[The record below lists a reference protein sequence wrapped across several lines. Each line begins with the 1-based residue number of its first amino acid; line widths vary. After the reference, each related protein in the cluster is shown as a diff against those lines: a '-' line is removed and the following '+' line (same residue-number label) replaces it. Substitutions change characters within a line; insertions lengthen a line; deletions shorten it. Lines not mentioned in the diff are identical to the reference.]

1 MSDALIEAEAL
12 LLQLPDAVS
21 RRNLGERL
29 GKAIQELSNA
39 SHQME
44 RMTALIQTAELTD
57 FGKQPHQSETLNE
70 MIDCAQMV
78 GEALENAEDAE
89 ALREAVFEY
98 SNDLKQA
105 VATLERSI
113 RDNLRTFANERFQPL
128 IGLGELLTSMN
139 VSNDLG
145 SRMIACGRQGMSV
158 SNASSAPQLQAAVA
172 AVLNDYDLLQAERA
186 RVIGDD
192 EVGDFINALADKR
205 ATLAMVTPKVREW
218 LADHKVLDRLG
229 ITIR

>member
-12 LLQLPDAVS
+12 LGQLPDAVS
-21 RRNLGERL
+21 RRTLGERL
-29 GKAIQELSNA
+29 GMAIQDLSSANN
-39 SHQME
+39 QMQ
-44 RMTALIQTAELTD
+44 RMTALIETAELTG
-57 FGKQPHQSETLNE
+57 FGNQPHQSEALSE

-105 VATLERSI
+105 IATLERSI
-113 RDNLRTFANERFQPL
+113 RDNLRTFVNERFQPL

-145 SRMIACGRQGMSV
+145 SRLIDCGRQGVSV

-172 AVLNDYDLLQAERA
+172 AVLDDYDLLQAERA
-186 RVIGDD
+186 RVIGED

-218 LADHKVLDRLG
+218 LTDHDVLDSLG

>member
-1 MSDALIEAEAL
+1 MSDALVEAEAL
-12 LLQLPDAVS
+12 LEQLPNAVS
-21 RRNLGERL
+21 RRTLGERL

-39 SHQME
+39 SHQMQ
-44 RMTALIQTAELTD
+44 RMTALIETAKLTD
-57 FGKQPHQSETLNE
+57 FGKQPHQSEALNE
-70 MIDCAQMV
+70 MIDCAQGV

-98 SNDLKQA
+98 SSDLKQA
-105 VATLERSI
+105 IATLERSI
-113 RDNLRTFANERFQPL
+113 RENLRTFANERFQPL

-145 SRMIACGRQGMSV
+145 SRLIACGNQGMAVLSV
-158 SNASSAPQLQAAVA
+158 SSAPQLQAAISV
-172 AVLNDYDLLQAERA
+172 VLGDYDLLQAERA
-186 RVIGDD
+186 KVIGED

-218 LADHKVLDRLG
+218 LADHHAVDRLG

>member
-12 LLQLPDAVS
+12 LEQLPDAVS
-21 RRNLGERL
+21 RRTLGERL
-29 GKAIQELSNA
+29 GRAIQDLSNA
-39 SHQME
+39 NHQMQ
-44 RMTALIQTAELTD
+44 RMTALIETAKLTG
-57 FGKQPHQSETLNE
+57 FGKQPHQSEALNE

-105 VATLERSI
+105 VAALERSI

-128 IGLGELLTSMN
+128 IGLGELLTSIN

-145 SRMIACGRQGMSV
+145 SRLIACGREGMSV
-158 SNASSAPQLQAAVA
+158 SNASSAPQLQAAVE
-172 AVLNDYDLLQAERA
+172 AVLDDYDLLQAERA
-186 RVIGDD
+186 MVIGED

-205 ATLAMVTPKVREW
+205 ATLAMVTPKVSEW
-218 LADHKVLDRLG
+218 LTEHDVLDRLG

>member
-1 MSDALIEAEAL
+1 MSDALIEAEAFL
-12 LLQLPDAVS
+12 EQLPDAVS
-21 RRNLGERL
+21 RRTFGERL
-29 GKAIQELSNA
+29 GQAIQELSNA

-57 FGKQPHQSETLNE
+57 FGKQAHQSEPLTE

-78 GEALENAEDAE
+78 GEGLENAENAE

-105 VATLERSI
+105 VAALERSI

-139 VSNDLG
+139 VSDDLG
-145 SRMIACGRQGMSV
+145 SRLMACGRQGMSV
-158 SNASSAPQLQAAVA
+158 LNVSSASQLQTALAT
-172 AVLNDYDLLQAERA
+172 VLDDYELLQAERV
-186 RVIGDD
+186 RLIGED

-218 LADHKVLDRLG
+218 LSDQDVLDNLG

>member
-1 MSDALIEAEAL
+1 MSDALVEAEAL
-12 LLQLPDAVS
+12 LEQLPNAVS
-21 RRNLGERL
+21 RRTLGERL
-29 GKAIQELSNA
+29 EKAIQELSNA
-39 SHQME
+39 SHQMQ
-44 RMTALIQTAELTD
+44 RMTALIQTAELID
-57 FGKQPHQSETLNE
+57 FGKQPHQSEALDE
-70 MIDCAQMV
+70 MIGCAQMV
-78 GEALENAEDAE
+78 GKALENAEDAE

-105 VATLERSI
+105 VAALERSI
-113 RDNLRTFANERFQPL
+113 RDNLRTFASERFQPL

-145 SRMIACGRQGMSV
+145 SRLIACGREGMSV
-158 SNASSAPQLQAAVA
+158 SNASSAPQLQAAVE
-172 AVLNDYDLLQAERA
+172 AVFDDYDVLQAERA
-186 RVIGDD
+186 TVIGED

-218 LADHKVLDRLG
+218 LADHDVLERLG

>member
-1 MSDALIEAEAL
+1 MSDALVEAEAL
-12 LLQLPDAVS
+12 LEKLPDAVS
-21 RRNLGERL
+21 RRTLGERL
-29 GKAIQELSNA
+29 GKAIQDLSNA
-39 SHQME
+39 RHQMQ
-44 RMTALIQTAELTD
+44 RMTALIETAELTD
-57 FGKQPHQSETLNE
+57 FGKQPHQSEALHE

-98 SNDLKQA
+98 SSDLKQA
-105 VATLERSI
+105 IATLERSI
-113 RDNLRTFANERFQPL
+113 RENLRMFVNERFQPL
-128 IGLGELLTSMN
+128 VGLGELLTSMN

-145 SRMIACGRQGMSV
+145 SRLITCGSKGMSV
-158 SNASSAPQLQAAVA
+158 LNASSAPQLHAGIA
-172 AVLNDYDLLQAERA
+172 AVLDDYEVLQAERA
-186 RVIGDD
+186 RVIGED

-218 LADHKVLDRLG
+218 LNDHDALGRLG

>member
-12 LLQLPDAVS
+12 LLQLPAAVS
-21 RRNLGERL
+21 RRTLGERL

-44 RMTALIQTAELTD
+44 RMTALIQTAELTG

-70 MIDCAQMV
+70 MINCAQMV

-105 VATLERSI
+105 VAALERSI

-128 IGLGELLTSMN
+128 IGLGELLTSIN

-145 SRMIACGRQGMSV
+145 SRLIACGREGMSV
-158 SNASSAPQLQAAVA
+158 SNASSAPQLQAAVE
-172 AVLNDYDLLQAERA
+172 AVLDDYDLLQAERA
-186 RVIGDD
+186 MVIGED
-192 EVGDFINALADKR
+192 EVGDFMNALADKR

-218 LADHKVLDRLG
+218 LTDQDVLDRLG